1 MSTNHTPNY
10 ALSQWERTDKVVME
24 DFNADNVKI
33 DTALAALAERAEGAA
48 DAANRE
54 RIYTGTF
61 VGDGQDDRV
70 IKLPWEPKFML
81 LLGTII
87 EESALVVMTQKG
99 GMYLTRTT
107 LYRTGKPYFT
117 GSTLVVSKVYGNLSG
132 TNMIYV
138 MFR

>member
-1 MSTNHTPNY
+1 MANNHTPNY
-10 ALSQWERTDKVVME
+10 GLNQWERSDKVIME
-24 DFNADNVKI
+24 EFNADNAAI
-33 DTALAALAERAEGAA
+33 DAAIHAVMERAEE
-48 DAANRE
+48 ANRE

-61 VGDGQDDRV
+61 VGDGQDNRV
-70 IKLPWEPKFML
+70 IELPWAPKFML

-107 LYRTGKPYFT
+107 LYRTGNPYFT
-117 GSTLVVSKVYGNLSG
+117 GSTLVVSKYSSNLSG
-132 TNMIYV
+132 TTMIYV